1 MSDARETAFFVLS
14 RIEKDSAYA
23 NLVLGDV
30 FKNENNCA
38 DVKFSYALV
47 KGVLE
52 RLITLDYMLSRCLTQ
67 PIKKLKPQVLTIL
80 RLGAYQILFMDK
92 VPVSAA
98 VNESVKLAK
107 NHGCAFASGLVN
119 AVLRK
124 ISSVGEVYPDKSYF
138 IEYLSVKYSFPK
150 YICKMFCDKYS
161 PECAEKIMASSLGA
175 HNLYARYNTLKNG
188 DISSEIRHSDV
199 CENALI
205 LSNFQ
210 AKAENKDIKKG
221 YIYIQDLSSQLC
233 CKALSPQPGQTV
245 IDVCAAPG
253 GKSITAAQMMNNKGR
268 IISCDIYEHKLS
280 LIKENALRTGADI
293 IETLLRDARD
303 KTIKLPMADRILCD
317 VPCSGL
323 GVTGKKP
330 EIKYKSEEDID
341 SLYEIQYAILE
352 NSARFLKK
360 GGKLIYSTCTLN
372 PKENIEICRK
382 FKKVHNDFI
391 LCDILEDIE
400 CFRENKTVTV
410 LPFIYGCDGFF
421 IACFERI

>member
-1 MSDARETAFFVLS
+1 MSDARETAFSVLS

-23 NLVLGDV
+23 NLVLADML
-30 FKNENNCA
+30 KNENSCA

-52 RLITLDYMLSRCLTQ
+52 RIISLDYMLSLCLNR
-67 PIKKLKPQVLTIL
+67 PLKKLKPQVLTIL

-98 VNESVKLAK
+98 VNESVKLTK
-107 NHGCAFASGLVN
+107 KHGCAFASGLVN

-124 ISSVGEVYPDKSYF
+124 VSSSGEVYPDKSNI
-138 IEYLSVKYSFPK
+138 IEYLSVRYSFPE
-150 YICKMFCDKYS
+150 YICKMFCEKYS
-161 PECAEKIMASSLGA
+161 FEYAEKIMASSLGPQT
-175 HNLYARYNTLKNG
+175 LYARYNTLKTGN
-188 DISSEIRHSDV
+188 IFSQTKRSEV
-199 CENALI
+199 CDNALI

-210 AKAENKDIKKG
+210 ANSENDDIKRG
-221 YIYIQDLSSQLC
+221 YLHIQDLSSQLC

-253 GKSITAAQMMNNKGR
+253 GKSLTAAQMMNNTGR

-280 LIKENALRTGADI
+280 LIQKNAIRTGADI
-293 IETLLRDARD
+293 IETRLRDASD
-303 KTIKLPMADRILCD
+303 KSNELPMADRILCD

-330 EIKYKSEEDID
+330 EIKYKSKEDID
-341 SLYEIQYAILE
+341 SLYEIQYSILE

-360 GGKLIYSTCTLN
+360 GGRLIYSTCTLN

-400 CFRENKTVTV
+400 CFREDKTVTV

>member
-1 MSDARETAFFVLS
+1 MPCFCSAITEEKNNGVNFMSDARETAFFVLS

-80 RLGAYQILFMDK
+80 RLGAFLILFMDK

-188 DISSEIRHSDV
+188 DISSEIRHSDA

-268 IISCDIYEHKLS
+268 IISCDIYEHKLY
-280 LIKENALRTGADI
+280 L
-293 IETLLRDARD
+293 
-303 KTIKLPMADRILCD
+303 
-317 VPCSGL
+317 
-323 GVTGKKP
+323 
-330 EIKYKSEEDID
+330 
-341 SLYEIQYAILE
+341 
-352 NSARFLKK
+352 
-360 GGKLIYSTCTLN
+360 
-372 PKENIEICRK
+372 
-382 FKKVHNDFI
+382 
-391 LCDILEDIE
+391 
-400 CFRENKTVTV
+400 
-410 LPFIYGCDGFF
+410 
-421 IACFERI
+421 